1 MDEVWKDIDGYN
13 GIFQVSNLGRVRS
26 IDRFV
31 KGAYGKRWIKG
42 KIFKPVLNKS
52 DGYLRVV
59 FMVDGISKRHYIHRL
74 IANAFLPKIK
84 GKEYVNHIDGNKLN
98 NSISNLEWCTLKENQ
113 QHAFRIG
120 LNHGKSGTANNNA
133 KLSSQM
139 AKEIIKDYQSGTYTY
154 RELAKKYHVGH
165 STIGNVIT
173 KSITY

>member
-1 MDEVWKDIDGYN
+1 MDEVWKNIDGYD
-13 GIFQVSNLGRVRS
+13 GIFQVSNLGSVRS
-26 IDRFV
+26 VDRFV
-31 KGAYGKRWIKG
+31 NGAYGKRWIKG
-42 KIFKPVLNKS
+42 KYFKPVLNKS

-59 FMVDGISKRHYIHRL
+59 FMVDGVSKRHYVHRL
-74 IANAFLPKIK
+74 IANAFLPKIN